1 MNHRVASAGKTVE
14 YRLSNQLTPDVKN
27 MIGIT
32 GDPTRA
38 DYGFGVGLAVR
49 TTAGIV
55 RMRAAYASTRRDRG
69 RLSLRVDCE
78 LIPHA
83 AGVLYS
89 PRRPP
94 TRYSRIEEKG
104 QPMPSLKVSMLDAF
118 GDFRTSGLA
127 RPAAEKFAGAWLAC
141 FLVMARGN
149 IFAAF
154 TFEHASLASICG
166 IVSAAVT
173 VGLLVQMDRTTD
185 SVSRQATIS
194 AVATFVGDIFAHPSH
209 FPPQW
214 AEPTITAAV
223 SAGIAIALWYA
234 KRWAKSSS

>member
-1 MNHRVASAGKTVE
+1 
-14 YRLSNQLTPDVKN
+14 
-27 MIGIT
+27 
-32 GDPTRA
+32 
-38 DYGFGVGLAVR
+38 
-49 TTAGIV
+49 
-55 RMRAAYASTRRDRG
+55 
-69 RLSLRVDCE
+69 
-78 LIPHA
+78 
-83 AGVLYS
+83 
-89 PRRPP
+89 
-94 TRYSRIEEKG
+94 
-104 QPMPSLKVSMLDAF
+104 MPSLKVSMLDAF
-118 GDFRTSGLA
+118 CDFRTSGLA

-185 SVSRQATIS
+185 SVGRQATIS

-214 AEPTITAAV
+214 AEPVITAAV
-223 SAGIAIALWYA
+223 SASIAIALWYA
-234 KRWAKSSS
+234 KRWAKSSG